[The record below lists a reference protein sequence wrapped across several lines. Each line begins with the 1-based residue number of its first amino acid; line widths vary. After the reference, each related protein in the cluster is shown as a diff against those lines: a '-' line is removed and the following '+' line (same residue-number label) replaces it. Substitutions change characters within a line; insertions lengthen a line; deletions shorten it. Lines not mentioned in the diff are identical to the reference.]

1 MPIGAQRHDST
12 DLVTHVATGNV
23 MTGVGTTR
31 ALPEPTRSARTMRM
45 LTAVSSNNVPAH
57 ADNDFDG
64 SGNLVVEGQF
74 GTLTIKADGS
84 YVYTAHQDA
93 PGGSSDVFTY
103 TLTDGDG
110 DPAQATLTITNPD
123 HMPSAGA
130 NAVVQLDDDALPG
143 GNPGGVGDDVDSAHT
158 TGTLSGSGGD
168 GALSFV
174 LTADGAPAGFTYALQ
189 DNGNLWVMQGST
201 HVLTIT
207 ADSATGAYTVTQ
219 VAPIDHPAG
228 DNENNVEFGISYTV
242 TDADGDPATGHLTV
256 NVDDDTPVARN
267 DTDGLDSAGHAAGNV
282 ITGVGTTSG
291 SAGADGFGADGP
303 GQLTGVSSN
312 GTGQSD
318 TSFDSA
324 GNLVVHGSFGT
335 LTIDAN
341 GEYTY
346 VRDPGSTAAG
356 SEVFTYT
363 IVDGDGDPTTATLTL
378 ALPALNK
385 PPTAADSSVHVSE
398 EGLLPNGIPDS
409 NGTPDQTDSPTA
421 SGNINAVDPDG
432 NSMTITLSAPSGT
445 FTSGGAAVHW
455 AVSPDGHTLTGYTG
469 GDSSTNHVVVVTID
483 NTGHYDVQLIQP
495 FDDPNASIE
504 DFDQFRHPGQR
515 ERRDG
520 QHWRSHHGDCRRR

>member
-1 MPIGAQRHDST
+1 M
-12 DLVTHVATGNV
+12 
-23 MTGVGTTR
+23 
-31 ALPEPTRSARTMRM
+31 
-45 LTAVSSNNVPAH
+45 
-57 ADNDFDG
+57 
-64 SGNLVVEGQF
+64 
-74 GTLTIKADGS
+74 
-84 YVYTAHQDA
+84 
-93 PGGSSDVFTY
+93 
-103 TLTDGDG
+103 
-110 DPAQATLTITNPD
+110 
-123 HMPSAGA
+123 
-130 NAVVQLDDDALPG
+130 
-143 GNPGGVGDDVDSAHT
+143 
-158 TGTLSGSGGD
+158 
-168 GALSFV
+168 
-174 LTADGAPAGFTYALQ
+174 Q

-242 TDADGDPATGHLTV
+242 TDSDGDPATGHLTV

-282 ITGVGTTSG
+282 ITGAGTTSG

-346 VRDPGSTAAG
+346 VRDPGSSAAG

-378 ALPALNK
+378 AIPNIDHTPTANTPAAVMVDDDDLPAGNHDHAPGDDDPANVTGFLTGSGGDGDLDFYFSATQTQ
-385 PPTAADSSVHVSE
+385 PAD
-398 EGLLPNGIPDS
+398 G
-409 NGTPDQTDSPTA
+409 DSPRR
-421 SGNINAVDPDG
+421 
-432 NSMTITLSAPSGT
+432 
-445 FTSGGAAVHW
+445 
-455 AVSPDGHTLTGYTG
+455 
-469 GDSSTNHVVVVTID
+469 SSTRV
-483 NTGHYDVQLIQP
+483 
-495 FDDPNASIE
+495 S
-504 DFDQFRHPGQR
+504 
-515 ERRDG
+515 
-520 QHWRSHHGDCRRR
+520 